1 MHMNQS
7 TQHDTYPRQRHLRP
21 PPAPRK
27 GADLPGLR
35 GGPRECRAVG
45 IPPLGGARGRFP
57 FIIGN
62 IKGPLISVRNLSL
75 SLYLNQSAGH
85 ALHAVTLSHGDGRGH
100 GHGARRACRR
110 RPRGSRAWNM
120 EDIMNIRYHGVCRI
134 SSSKNCFAS
143 GMFFGLGWR
152 GLGCRLGFRV
162 DSRIIWTTG

>member
-75 SLYLNQSAGH
+75 SLSISINPPAMRCTQSPYRTATAAG
-85 ALHAVTLSHGDGRGH
+85 TGTGRG
-100 GHGARRACRR
+100 GRAGVGRAEAAR
-110 RPRGSRAWNM
+110 GTWK
-120 EDIMNIRYHGVCRI
+120 I
-134 SSSKNCFAS
+134 S
-143 GMFFGLGWR
+143 
-152 GLGCRLGFRV
+152 
-162 DSRIIWTTG
+162 